1 MVKVAK
7 IQSFDADEKLGLYRV
22 WGSIR
27 GCGYLSMSK
36 QSNKRG
42 KATPRT
48 LRSSVVQRKEGN
60 KMDKNVM
67 INELN
72 KLEIIGSSFFVGV
85 GLLIFVL
92 ISLRIKNLNNT
103 TKDEMKINRLKR
115 TRTMTV
121 MLSLFGQI
129 LTIIYC
135 HM

>member
-1 MVKVAK
+1 MSATLEEIV
-7 IQSFDADEKLGLYRV
+7 
-22 WGSIR
+22 GSAMYDIINALMTASDVYDFIYQDNR
-27 GCGYLSMSK
+27 SK
-36 QSNKRG
+36 
-42 KATPRT
+42 AIPRT
-48 LRSSVVQRKEGN
+48 LRSSVVQRKEEN

-72 KLEIIGSSFFVGV
+72 KLEIIGISFFVGA

-92 ISLRIKNLNNT
+92 ISLRIKNLKNT
-103 TKDEMKINRLKR
+103 TKDEMEINRLKR

>member
-1 MVKVAK
+1 
-7 IQSFDADEKLGLYRV
+7 
-22 WGSIR
+22 
-27 GCGYLSMSK
+27 
-36 QSNKRG
+36 
-42 KATPRT
+42 
-48 LRSSVVQRKEGN
+48 
-60 KMDKNVM
+60 MDKNVM

-135 HM
+135 HMQSMPQNGRWPAEGKRVWDGAAEKSAADVLN